1 MWCSICNSYSSG
13 FQYWISWVNLDQM
26 CKFFKKLQKY
36 QGVYEARIWFF
47 FFFILNGK
55 HNGIGKRGRINDKYK
70 VSYKC
75 FFNFK
80 MNWQI
85 LIFLSMFWKMMLC
98 LSDLIVLIS
107 QWYTKISER
116 KTVLAENSTVES
128 NQSGC
133 VIMSY
138 SHTSILLLFP
148 YNHWNE
154 LQ

>member
-1 MWCSICNSYSSG
+1 
-13 FQYWISWVNLDQM
+13 M
-26 CKFFKKLQKY
+26 CKFLKKLQKY

-47 FFFILNGK
+47 FFILNGK
-55 HNGIGKRGRINDKYK
+55 HNGLGKRGKTNEMISIKYL
-70 VSYKC
+70 SYKC
-75 FFNFK
+75 FFNFE

-85 LIFLSMFWKMMLC
+85 LIFFSMLWKMMQC

-107 QWYTKISER
+107 QWYTKICER
-116 KTVLAENSTVES
+116 KTVLAENSTAES

-148 YNHWNE
+148 YDHWNE